1 YPNLLPRLVLLLPG
15 PADAAPAPVPLE
27 AHLAR
32 AARVRFDIRIVIAL
46 ASVLAV
52 PATYLLARRFLEPA
66 WSLLPAAWLAA
77 SLLLAWFAQQERPHA
92 AAASFYVLTVVAA
105 LALRERPRPASLALA
120 CLGTAASLGSLQS
133 GIFVVPSVLAA
144 LWLADRGATARSL
157 RFRALG

>member
-1 YPNLLPRLVLLLPG
+1 
-15 PADAAPAPVPLE
+15 LE
-27 AHLAR
+27 EHLAR
-32 AARVRFDIRIVIAL
+32 AARVRLDVRIVIAL

-66 WSLLPAAWLAA
+66 WSLLAATWMAA
-77 SLLLAWFAQQERPHA
+77 SFLVSWFAQQERPHA

-105 LALRERPRPASLALA
+105 LALRERPRPATLALA

-144 LWLADRGATARSL
+144 LWLADRGPTSRSL
-157 RFRALG
+157 AFRAIGTVVLLVTVVASIRVFYPF